1 MSPETSFAIAELADL
16 TIDQLV
22 AKYEEVHQEKCRSRN
37 RLFLVRRVAWRIQ
50 ANEEGG
56 LSERAL
62 LRAGPIADESVI
74 RVTPPKPKS
83 GRDVVRTQMPPNWD
97 ARIPP
102 PGSFL
107 ERRYKGKI
115 RRVLILT
122 DGFEYQDERFDS
134 LSFRLCRVGTAR
146 AISFSVVSCP
156 NSGRWLGS
164 FVICRVASLKSCSL
178 RFGMNAD

>member
-1 MSPETSFAIAELADL
+1 MSPNPKSKNRAAFEIAELADM

-22 AKYEEVHQEKCRSRN
+22 KKFEVVHQEKCRSRN
-37 RLFLVRRVAWRIQ
+37 RNFIVRRIAWRIQ

-74 RVTPPKPKS
+74 RVTPPKPKV
-83 GRDVVRTQMPPNWD
+83 GGDVVRTKMPPNWD
-97 ARIPP
+97 PRIPP
-102 PGSFL
+102 PGSFV

-122 DGFEYQDERFDS
+122 EGFEYENQRFDS
-134 LSFRLCRVGTAR
+134 LSAVAKSITGNHMSGFR
-146 AISFSVVSCP
+146 FFK
-156 NSGRWLGS
+156 LGD
-164 FVICRVASLKSCSL
+164 AS
-178 RFGMNAD
+178 

>member
-1 MSPETSFAIAELADL
+1 MSPSAAFEIAELADL

-22 AKYEEVHQEKCRSRN
+22 AKFEVVHQEKCRSRN
-37 RLFLVRRVAWRIQ
+37 RNFIVRRIAWRIQ

-74 RVTPPKPKS
+74 RVTPPKPKV
-83 GRDVVRTQMPPNWD
+83 GGDVVRTKMPPNWD
-97 ARIPP
+97 PRIPP
-102 PGSFL
+102 PGSFV

-122 DGFEYQDERFDS
+122 DGFEYEDERFDS
-134 LSFRLCRVGTAR
+134 LSAVAKSITGNHLSGFR
-146 AISFSVVSCP
+146 FFK
-156 NSGRWLGS
+156 LGEH
-164 FVICRVASLKSCSL
+164 A
-178 RFGMNAD
+178 